1 MAREAEAF
9 YRRLAPLSAEKRKE
23 CYSVVMGWL
32 RCKLSFAL
40 LRSAIMC
47 VRGTRRMKREDCE
60 TDFLVEAT
68 AVAGC
73 FTKHSFLVHV
83 FSFSL

>member
-9 YRRLAPLSAEKRKE
+9 YKRLAFLLAEKRKE

-32 RCKLSFAL
+32 RCKLSFVL

-47 VRGTRRMKREDCE
+47 VHSTRKQKLEDHD
-60 TDFLVEAT
+60 TDFLVEVIA
-68 AVAGC
+68 AC
-73 FTKHSFLVHV
+73 RLSH
-83 FSFSL
+83 

>member
-9 YRRLAPLSAEKRKE
+9 YRRLAFLLAEKRKE

-40 LRSAIMC
+40 LRSAIMFYRDTRKMKEKT
-47 VRGTRRMKREDCE
+47 VRLTLWWKPQLLARCQ
-60 TDFLVEAT
+60 
-68 AVAGC
+68 
-73 FTKHSFLVHV
+73 HSFLVHV
-83 FSFSL
+83 STFIL